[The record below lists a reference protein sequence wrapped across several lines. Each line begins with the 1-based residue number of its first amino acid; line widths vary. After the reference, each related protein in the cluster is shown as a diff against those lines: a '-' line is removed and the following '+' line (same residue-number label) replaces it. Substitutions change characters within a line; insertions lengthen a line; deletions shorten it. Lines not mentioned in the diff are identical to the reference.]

1 MKTIDENM
9 RLQDLRNGIL
19 NLSELNLDE
28 KDVKRIFRKLS
39 SERGR
44 LVRKKKQRLQG
55 KEAFIS
61 RLSASCNIR
70 KVDLSY
76 NYKVGDVNFFSLL
89 PDTVRSLDLSYCG
102 LGNEGIRSALKFLDL
117 NKSITSI
124 NLDCNGNEICEED
137 SKLIGEVLAN
147 NSTLQEL
154 CIVPTYFYRI
164 GKSETQHI
172 AKGLL
177 QNSTLRVFESTWNAD
192 IESLETLMKMLLE
205 GGGSALE
212 HLNIGYMKD
221 LESDPTSM
229 TKLEYVLNQRE
240 HVRDFGWFRKYEAHT
255 SDLMWNSVR
264 YWLNLNALQARKI
277 ARDGSIHSFVHTL
290 ENAAKLDDT
299 SSIFYML
306 RNNDQYL
313 E

>member
-1 MKTIDENM
+1 
-9 RLQDLRNGIL
+9 
-19 NLSELNLDE
+19 
-28 KDVKRIFRKLS
+28 
-39 SERGR
+39 
-44 LVRKKKQRLQG
+44 
-55 KEAFIS
+55 
-61 RLSASCNIR
+61 
-70 KVDLSY
+70 
-76 NYKVGDVNFFSLL
+76 
-89 PDTVRSLDLSYCG
+89 
-102 LGNEGIRSALKFLDL
+102 
-117 NKSITSI
+117 
-124 NLDCNGNEICEED
+124 
-137 SKLIGEVLAN
+137 
-147 NSTLQEL
+147 
-154 CIVPTYFYRI
+154 
-164 GKSETQHI
+164 
-172 AKGLL
+172 
-177 QNSTLRVFESTWNAD
+177 
-192 IESLETLMKMLLE
+192 MKMLLE